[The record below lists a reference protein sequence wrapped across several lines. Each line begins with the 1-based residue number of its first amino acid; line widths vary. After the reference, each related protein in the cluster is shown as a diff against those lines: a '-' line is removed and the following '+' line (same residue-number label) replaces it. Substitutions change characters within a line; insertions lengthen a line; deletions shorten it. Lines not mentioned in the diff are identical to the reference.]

1 MTGPSLVGV
10 DLGTSSVKVIVTDPD
25 GRALGMATRPYAVET
40 PNPGW
45 AESDPRAWWR
55 EVVTAV
61 RDAVAGAR
69 SGGAG
74 SPSALGLSG
83 QMHGV
88 VLADAQL
95 EPVRPAI
102 LWADIRAAE
111 VMRAY
116 ESLTADSIARLANPV
131 IPGIAGPILLWL
143 SPVRAVRVGQ
153 RPLGAAAEGLAA
165 RTNDGRGP
173 HRTE

>member
-1 MTGPSLVGV
+1 MTNASLVGV
-10 DLGTSSVKVIVTDPD
+10 DLGTSSVKVVVTDPE
-25 GRALGMATRPYAVET
+25 GQALGTATRPYAVES
-40 PNPGW
+40 PNAGW
-45 AESDPRAWWR
+45 TESDPRAWWR
-55 EVVTAV
+55 ETVTAV
-61 RDAVAGAR
+61 RDAVAEAR

-88 VLADAQL
+88 VLVDAQL

-116 ESLTADSIARLANPV
+116 EGLAAESMTRLANPV
-131 IPGIAGPILLWL
+131 IPGTRRPDPPLAEQ
-143 SPVRAVRVGQ
+143 VRAVRDGH
-153 RPLGAAAEGLAA
+153 RPLGAPAEGLAA
-165 RTNDGRGP
+165 GTNDRGGP
-173 HRTE
+173 YRTE